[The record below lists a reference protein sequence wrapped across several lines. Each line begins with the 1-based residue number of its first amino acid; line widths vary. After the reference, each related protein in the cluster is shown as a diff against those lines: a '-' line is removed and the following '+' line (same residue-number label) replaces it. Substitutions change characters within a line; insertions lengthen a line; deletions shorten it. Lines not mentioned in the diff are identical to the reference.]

1 MRSEL
6 AYASPSR
13 VGVRQ
18 PVRDAGGPV
27 PPGAGGASPAPGGG
41 GLPRPWRDGSAP
53 ITTLLANLAS
63 LIAGLFARTDAKI
76 LVSDFCRFAPLYKG
90 AKVA

>member
-27 PPGAGGASPAPGGG
+27 
-41 GLPRPWRDGSAP
+41 P